1 MNYICRSFFR
11 NQIQSTVG
19 ETADTKNQVLTLKS
33 LTSLHPVAMVSHIV
47 LRGFLFTGMREAKS
61 TLLMSDT
68 HYKVGYHPSA
78 TATQRRKPYDDG
90 HVSMSSSS
98 LQVQARY
105 DDLNCSTTMGGSTK
119 QTLSRRAG
127 DNFK

>member
-19 ETADTKNQVLTLKS
+19 ETADTKNQVQALKS
-33 LTSLHPVAMVSHIV
+33 QTSLHPVAMVSHIV
-47 LRGFLFTGMREAKS
+47 LRGFLFTGIREANS
-61 TLLMSDT
+61 TLLMSNS
-68 HYKVGYHPSA
+68 HYKVGSYPSA
-78 TATQRRKPYDDG
+78 SVTQRRKPNDKG
-90 HVSMSSSS
+90 RVSTSLIS

-119 QTLSRRAG
+119 QTLSRRAS